1 MPKKTP
7 DQVAHAEAVGLL
19 EALLIRNHVP
29 TDLAAAQAQ
38 EYVRD
43 LAIAGWRHVRP
54 RVDPVPPDGP
64 PGDPAYAA
72 RAAEWTRQQLAARRE
87 GGGS

>member
-1 MPKKTP
+1 MCPKKTP
-7 DQVAHAEAVGLL
+7 DQVAHAEAVGQL

-43 LAIAGWRHVRP
+43 LTVAGWRHTRP
-54 RVDPVPPDGP
+54 RVDPVPPRGEP
-64 PGDPAYAA
+64 ADPAYAA
-72 RAAEWTRQQLAARRE
+72 RAAEWAREQLAKNRS
-87 GGGS
+87 GS